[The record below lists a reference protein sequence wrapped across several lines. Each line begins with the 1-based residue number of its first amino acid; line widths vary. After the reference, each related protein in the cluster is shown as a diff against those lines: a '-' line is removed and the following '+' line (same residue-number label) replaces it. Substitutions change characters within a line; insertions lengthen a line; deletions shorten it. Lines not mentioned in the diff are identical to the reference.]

1 MGEWGQ
7 SVPIFRFWHRPNDH
21 RGASRLPHRAR
32 RAPFMAPK
40 PKKGKGDG
48 GKVSSAPPPMEAVDP
63 GAEPE
68 VSAGAR
74 EVLERELAIGRLKS
88 QLGEFQD
95 ATGALEV
102 QVESLRDAVRIEKGD
117 ALDVHAFLSLELVKA
132 ERLVGQIAGAV
143 SEETG
148 CVEKQTVEIETR
160 LRDARAASERAT
172 SAIEKQLTAHDL
184 EAERQRLRETERN
197 DLLAAIGT
205 VSETLASESKARRVE
220 LTALEGDAL
229 SEKAHLAKAHE
240 LAISDKTS
248 QLTRRTDEQ
257 LVVTTKRSIAENERR
272 FADLAKQS
280 VAVERGMWRHERAIG
295 EKQRAFA
302 ERDASRECNDAA
314 KQRTGVILRRI
325 ERCKRDICAVERD
338 RREFAKKAKDTL
350 KDLNFAAFTAT
361 TTARDVR
368 SAKKAFER
376 LEMAKDDAL
385 ALVEA
390 LRKKVEAERAETA
403 LANATLAETAGQAVD
418 SLSSCVSALAEVL
431 REACSVA
438 GSTLFALTHEDASAE
453 VRLATLDIATEL
465 MQQRARQLRV
475 EHPSSVGDIY
485 PPKNGQTGDGDGTGD
500 WETVLAKK
508 TIPGDAAR
516 VLSGAAASPRAQ
528 NLPSIPSFESRM
540 ASWCGS

>member
-1 MGEWGQ
+1 
-7 SVPIFRFWHRPNDH
+7 
-21 RGASRLPHRAR
+21 
-32 RAPFMAPK
+32 MAPK

-314 KQRTGVILRRI
+314 KRRTGVILRRI

-338 RREFAKKAKDTL
+338 RREFAQKAKDTL

-390 LRKKVEAERAETA
+390 LRKKVAAER
-403 LANATLAETAGQAVD
+403 AETAGQAVD

-500 WETVLAKK
+500 RETVLAKK
-508 TIPGDAAR
+508 TIPGDSAR

-540 ASWCGS
+540 ASWCES